1 MVYIQQM
8 QQKVYV
14 LMENHVNKM
23 IIIEKKMPNHQENVF
38 NNVNM
43 NIILIQQH
51 LVNITVL
58 EKKVVQQIL
67 KITKVFLHINLPMI
81 NQKNVY
87 HNVQRHMFI

>member
-1 MVYIQQM
+1 MVYIQQI

-23 IIIEKKMPNHQENVF
+23 IIIEKKMLNHQENVF

-43 NIILIQQH
+43 NITLIQQP

-87 HNVQRHMFI
+87 HNAQRHMFI

>member
-1 MVYIQQM
+1 MVYIQQI

-23 IIIEKKMPNHQENVF
+23 IIIEKKMLNHQENVF

-51 LVNITVL
+51 LVNTTVL
-58 EKKVVQQIL
+58 DKKDVQ
-67 KITKVFLHINLPMI
+67 
-81 NQKNVY
+81 
-87 HNVQRHMFI
+87 